1 MYKISQFSKI
11 SGLTVKALRYY
22 DEANILN
29 PSFRNEENQYRYYND
44 NDLKKALL
52 IKKLRVL
59 EFSIMEIKEVVETVE
74 NENDLVYILQEKI
87 KLIERNISKE
97 KELIQKISLSTF
109 SFDVMPKINDYLIE
123 KKEIQKMLVASIRFT
138 GRYSDLDKY
147 VPMLYKTVKNNKDG
161 KHFNCYFD
169 KEYVE
174 NADIE
179 LCIPIKQ
186 RIIDTNIECKILPR
200 IKALHII
207 HYGGYDTLYLAYR
220 AVFQYANAH
229 NLEILT
235 PIREIYIKS
244 PGMIFKGN
252 PDNYITEIIFPYE
265 ETERST
271 YEKSD

>member
-22 DEANILN
+22 DETNILK

-52 IKKLRVL
+52 IKKLRNL
-59 EFSIMEIKEVVETVE
+59 DFSIMEIKEVVETFE

-87 KLIERNISKE
+87 KFIERNISKE

-109 SFDVMPKINDYLIE
+109 SFDVTHKINDYLIE

-147 VPMLYKTVKNNKDG
+147 VPILYKTVKNNKDG

-169 KEYVE
+169 EECVE

-179 LCIPIKQ
+179 LCIPIKE
-186 RIIDTNIECKILPR
+186 RIVDTNIECKILPK
-200 IKALHII
+200 IKALHTI

-220 AVFQYANAH
+220 AVFKYANEH

-252 PDNYITEIIFPYE
+252 PDNYITEILFPYE
-265 ETERST
+265 IDRKEHL
-271 YEKSD
+271 